1 MLEMLVFTYFLVTE
15 FLTLKQ
21 DSMSVQEYG
30 MNLTQLS
37 HYAMETLSC
46 KESMVAIF
54 IGDMNLSRLMIYVQQ
69 V

>member
-1 MLEMLVFTYFLVTE
+1 MLEMLVFTYFLVME

-37 HYAMETLSC
+37 HYVMETLSC
-46 KESMVAIF
+46 KEARVAMF